1 MTWLNILSAR
11 LRGFLRREA
20 VIEDIEEEMRS
31 HVELA
36 TEANICRGMRPD
48 DARHAAM
55 KSFGNL
61 SRMSELAYEVRGGGM
76 LEALWQDLRFGV
88 RTLSKNP
95 GFAAVAILTVALG
108 TGATSAIFS
117 FVYAVV
123 LRPLPYHEPERVL
136 SVVAHRNGRDMG
148 LTAPDYLDWRANAKS
163 LEQLAAT
170 AGATVNLTGRGEP
183 ERVVAARVSANY
195 FEALGV
201 SPAVGRGFL
210 WTDEP
215 DGAPRVV
222 VLGDGLW
229 RRRLDADPRIVG
241 QTIAINGEPHTV
253 VGNMPPQLSLRSTG
267 AQLWL
272 PLNLTPRE
280 LQATGARFLGAIGR
294 MRPGITPAQ
303 AQADLAGIAK
313 GLEKVR
319 PQSNVNVTAR
329 VRSLHES
336 VVAQVRDSAFIL
348 FGAVSFV
355 LLIACANVANL
366 LLARATR
373 RRHEIGVRAVLGASR
388 PRIARQLL
396 TESAVIGLVGGAV
409 GLALA
414 YWSAGILKGI
424 LPQDI
429 PRLQQTRVN
438 AIVFGFTFAVSLL
451 ASVLFGVAPALKAS
465 RPDLQ
470 QVLREESRSSGSVR
484 RRRLSRTIAT
494 AEIALALVL
503 LVAAG
508 LLLRSFVRLQ
518 QVDLGFNPAN
528 LLTVRMALPEA
539 RYGTAAQ
546 VATFYQELA
555 ERVRREPGVT
565 TAAVASHAPLAGNG
579 FSISMSIEGRP
590 QPARVED
597 QPMVF
602 LRFVSSDYFPTLGV
616 RVARGRDFNS
626 ADRPNAP
633 TVAIVNET
641 AARRYWPDADPLRSR
656 FRLDDDREAGVE
668 VVGLV
673 PDVKHFGLAQSTEPE
688 VFVPLPQATLM
699 HWQWLQRSMIVL
711 ARTSGEPEAAAGVI
725 RHAVW
730 TLDDQLPLYNLRS
743 MGQLRADSSGD
754 ERIGLALVGTFAA
767 IAVILAAIGVYG
779 VMAFMVGE
787 RSREIG
793 IRLALGANPRDVLRM
808 ILRDGAWLTAVGVF
822 IGLIGAFVLT
832 RMMQALLFETPPTD
846 PVTFAAVAAVIAL
859 VAMLACFVPARRATR
874 VDPLSALRSASGI

>member
-1 MTWLNILSAR
+1 MTWWNVLRAR
-11 LRGFLRREA
+11 LRGLLRRDA
-20 VIEDIEEEMRS
+20 VIDDIEEEMRS

-36 TEANICRGMRPD
+36 TEANLWRGMRPD
-48 DARHAAM
+48 DARRAAM
-55 KSFGNL
+55 ESFGNL

-76 LEALWQDLRFGV
+76 LEALWQDVRYGV

-108 TGATSAIFS
+108 TGATSGIFS
-117 FVYAVV
+117 LVYAVV
-123 LRPLPYHEPERVL
+123 LRPLPYSEPERLL
-136 SVVAHRNGRDMG
+136 SVAAHRAGRDMG
-148 LTAPDYLDWRANAKS
+148 LTAPDYLDWRAHATS
-163 LEQLAAT
+163 LEQLAAA
-170 AGATVNLTGRGEP
+170 AGATVNLTGGGEP
-183 ERVVAARVSANY
+183 ERVLAGRVSANY
-195 FEALGV
+195 FAALGV
-201 SPAVGRGFL
+201 PPVLGRGFS
-210 WTDEP
+210 WADEP
-215 DGAPRVV
+215 HSAPRVV

-229 RRRLDADPRIVG
+229 RRRFDADPRVVG
-241 QTIAINGEPHTV
+241 EAISINGEPHTV
-253 VGNMPPQLSLRSTG
+253 VGIMPPQLSLRSTG

-280 LQATGARFLGAIGR
+280 LQATGARFLNAIGR

-329 VRSLHES
+329 VRGLHES
-336 VVAQVRDSAFIL
+336 IVAQVRDSAFIL

-396 TESAVIGLVGGAV
+396 TESAVIGLCGGVV

-414 YWSAGILKGI
+414 YWSTGILKAI

-429 PRLQQTRVN
+429 PRLQQTRVD
-438 AIVFGFTFAVSLL
+438 AMVFGFTSAVSLL
-451 ASVLFGVAPALKAS
+451 ASLVFGVAPALKAS

-470 QVLREESRSSGSVR
+470 QVLREESRSSGGVR
-484 RRRLSRTIAT
+484 RRRLSRAIAT

-518 QVDLGFNPAN
+518 RVDLGFNPAN

-539 RYGTAAQ
+539 RYGAAAQ
-546 VATFYQELA
+546 VAAFYQELP
-555 ERVRREPGVT
+555 ERVRAKPGVT
-565 TAAVASHAPLAGNG
+565 AAAIASHAPLAGSG
-579 FSISMSIEGRP
+579 FNLSMFIEGRP
-590 QPARVED
+590 QPARVEN

-602 LRFVSSDYFPTLGV
+602 LRFVSSDYFATLGV
-616 RVARGRDFNS
+616 RVARGRDFTT
-626 ADRPNAP
+626 ADRANAP
-633 TVAIVNET
+633 TVAIVNQT
-641 AARRYWPDADPLRSR
+641 AVRRYWPDADPLGRR
-656 FRLDDDREAGVE
+656 FRLDDDREAAVEIVGV
-668 VVGLV
+668 V
-673 PDVKHFGLAQSTEPE
+673 PDVKHFGLAQSTQPE

-711 ARTSGEPEAAAGVI
+711 ARTSGAPEAAAGVV

-743 MGQLRADSSGD
+743 MEQLRAESSGD

-767 IAVILAAIGVYG
+767 VAVILAAIGVYG
-779 VMAFMVGE
+779 VMAFVVGE

-793 IRLALGANPRDVLRM
+793 IRLALGANPRDVRRM
-808 ILRDGAWLTAVGVF
+808 ILRDGVWLTAAGVF

-832 RMMQALLFETPPTD
+832 RMMRAMLFETQPLD
-846 PVTFAAVAAVIAL
+846 PMTFAAVAGATAL
-859 VAMLACFVPARRATR
+859 VAMLACFVPARKATR
-874 VDPLSALRSASGI
+874 VDPLITLRSALGI

>member
-1 MTWLNILSAR
+1 MAQHPQRR
-11 LRGFLRREA
+11 LRALLRHDA
-20 VIEDIEEEMRS
+20 VIDDIEQEMRS

-36 TEANICRGMRPD
+36 TEANIRRGMSPE
-48 DARHAAM
+48 DARQAAM

-61 SRMSELAYEVRGGGM
+61 SRMSELGYEVRGGGM
-76 LEALWQDLRFGV
+76 LEALWLDVRFGV
-88 RTLSKNP
+88 RTLFKNP

-108 TGATSAIFS
+108 TGATSTIFS

-123 LRPLPYHEPERVL
+123 LRPLPYHAPERLL
-136 SVVAHRNGRDMG
+136 SVVEHRNGRDMG
-148 LTAPDYLDWRANAKS
+148 LTAPDYLDWRANAQS

-170 AGATVNLTGRGEP
+170 TGATVNLTGRGEP

-195 FEALGV
+195 FETLGV
-201 SPAVGRGFL
+201 APAFGRGFL

-215 DGAPRVV
+215 HGAPRVV

-229 RRRLDADPRIVG
+229 RRRLGADPRIVG

-253 VGNMPPQLSLRSTG
+253 VGIMPAPLSLRSTG

-280 LQATGARFLGAIGR
+280 LQATGAHFLGAIGR

-313 GLEKVR
+313 SLEKVR
-319 PQSNVNVTAR
+319 PQSNGNVTAR
-329 VRSLHES
+329 VRSLHDS

-348 FGAVSFV
+348 FGAVSVV

-396 TESAVIGLVGGAV
+396 TESAVIGLVGGGV
-409 GLALA
+409 GLAIA

-424 LPQDI
+424 LPEDV
-429 PRLQQTRVN
+429 PRLQQTRVD

-451 ASVLFGVAPALKAS
+451 ASLLFGVAPALKAS

-470 QVLREESRSSGSVR
+470 QVLREESRSSGGVR

-539 RYGTAAQ
+539 RYGTAPQA
-546 VATFYQELA
+546 ATFYQELA
-555 ERVRREPGVT
+555 ERVRGSMASRPRRSPPTRRWPEADSTSRCPSKGVPGPRASKTCRWCSFGSSRRT
-565 TAAVASHAPLAGNG
+565 TSPHSAFASHVVETSTAPIRA
-579 FSISMSIEGRP
+579 
-590 QPARVED
+590 
-597 QPMVF
+597 
-602 LRFVSSDYFPTLGV
+602 
-616 RVARGRDFNS
+616 
-626 ADRPNAP
+626 NAP
-633 TVAIVNET
+633 TVAIVNQT
-641 AARRYWPDADPLRSR
+641 AARRYWPDADPLGSR
-656 FRLDDDREAGVE
+656 FQLDDDRGGRRRSRRRGPRREALRSRAIDRARGLHPAAPDDSDALAVAPAIDDRARAHQRRGGSRGRRHSSRGVDNRRSAALYN
-668 VVGLV
+668 V
-673 PDVKHFGLAQSTEPE
+673 
-688 VFVPLPQATLM
+688 
-699 HWQWLQRSMIVL
+699 RSM
-711 ARTSGEPEAAAGVI
+711 E
-725 RHAVW
+725 
-730 TLDDQLPLYNLRS
+730 
-743 MGQLRADSSGD
+743 QLRAESSGD
-754 ERIGLALVGTFAA
+754 GRIGLALVGTFAA
-767 IAVILAAIGVYG
+767 IALALAAIGVYG
-779 VMAFMVGE
+779 VMAFLVGE

-808 ILRDGAWLTAVGVF
+808 ILRDGAWLTATGVF
-822 IGLIGAFVLT
+822 IGLIAAFVLT
-832 RMMQALLFETPPTD
+832 RMMRALLFETPPTD

-874 VDPLSALRSASGI
+874 VDPLSTVRSAPGL